1 MPAWEPDIRP
11 CSIGLCKRVIDG
23 YHARGI
29 MSPRQ
34 PLRPG
39 QQPSHNGHGAEAA
52 PYGGTCGVQEDAN
65 GRVPAPA

>member
-52 PYGGTCGVQEDAN
+52 RTLRD
-65 GRVPAPA
+65 